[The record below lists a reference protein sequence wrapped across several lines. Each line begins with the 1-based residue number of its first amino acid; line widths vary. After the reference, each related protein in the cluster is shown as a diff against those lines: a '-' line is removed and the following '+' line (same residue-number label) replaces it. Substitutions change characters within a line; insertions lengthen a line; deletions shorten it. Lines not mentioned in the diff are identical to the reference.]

1 MMLLKPITILL
12 LFSLLS
18 ANCSNLFVF
27 MGFEVNQKYIATELC
42 ENRDKP
48 EMHCN
53 GKCYLMKKLKQ
64 AQDKEQKQERQSQK
78 TQIQDA
84 LIVKPQVFKQYS
96 LAVIKFHIPFST
108 GIPQSIKNSIF
119 HPPKE
124 IN

>member
-1 MMLLKPITILL
+1 MLLKPITILL

-18 ANCSNLFVF
+18 ANCANLFVF
-27 MGFEVNQKYIATELC
+27 MGFEVNQKYIAAELC

-48 EMHCN
+48 QMHCN

-78 TQIQDA
+78 TQMLDA
-84 LIVKPQVFKQYS
+84 LIVKPLVFKQYS
-96 LAVIKFHIPFST
+96 LAEIKFHIPFST

-119 HPPKE
+119 HPPQG
-124 IN
+124 